1 MFDFIDWLITNRNK
15 PLDYIFLAAI
25 VFIIDRFGRNL
36 ITSQV
41 KRLFHVDDKSEF
53 KQYIQNQQRIEE
65 KLELLL
71 QKEGITWIAPT
82 SPPNS
87 ADSALIRRRL
97 SWPLS
102 EALSLVRVAKQYI
115 NYWRFKMSNINKG
128 ILIPLLSAI
137 ALFIK
142 EAFGYE
148 ISTEIIDMA
157 SNIILYLI
165 MAAGLFMN
173 FKKKKPP
180 TQQNEDVEGYYH

>member
-1 MFDFIDWLITNRNK
+1 MFDFIDWIITNRNK

-41 KRLFHVDDKSEF
+41 KRLFHVDHKSEF
-53 KQYIQNQQRIEE
+53 KQYVQNQQRIED
-65 KLELLL
+65 KLNLLL
-71 QKEGITWIAPT
+71 QKEGITWNVPT
-82 SPPNS
+82 LPPNS
-87 ADSALIRRRL
+87 GDSATRRRRPYL
-97 SWPLS
+97 LPSTVI
-102 EALSLVRVAKQYI
+102 SLAQDAKQYI

-148 ISTEIIDMA
+148 VSTEIIDMA

-173 FKKKKPP
+173 FKKKKPAS
-180 TQQNEDVEGYYH
+180 EEKEEVEGYYH